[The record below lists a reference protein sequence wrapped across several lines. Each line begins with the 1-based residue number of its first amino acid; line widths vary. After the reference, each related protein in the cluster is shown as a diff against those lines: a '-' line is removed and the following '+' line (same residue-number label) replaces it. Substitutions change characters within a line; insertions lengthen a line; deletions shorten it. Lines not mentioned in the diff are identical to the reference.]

1 MCNAACIR
9 FGKAQLSKDDIR
21 MKRVI
26 EVGALDLNGSLRG
39 VVEKLEPLRYLGVDI
54 ANGRGVDEICDVNDL
69 VARYGKESFDVAI
82 CTELMEHVRNWRNAL
97 SNLKNILRPNGALRR
112 TLKPPECL

>member
-39 VVEKLEPLRYLGVDI
+39 VV
-54 ANGRGVDEICDVNDL
+54 
-69 VARYGKESFDVAI
+69 
-82 CTELMEHVRNWRNAL
+82 
-97 SNLKNILRPNGALRR
+97 
-112 TLKPPECL
+112 